1 MLFPALDVNIMLTQM
16 GEDATM
22 LAVWGVYRPPFGA
35 LGAGL
40 DRVVMRR
47 VAEATIRTFA
57 HRIGAA
63 ITNPTASPA
72 PGKAVPVWTRFR
84 YGQAP
89 TGSSQMNRVPP
100 GTGSITTSTPI
111 WAALARRVDS

>member
-1 MLFPALDVNIMLTQM
+1 
-16 GEDATM
+16 M
-22 LAVWGVYRPPFGA
+22 LAVGAVYRPPLGA

-63 ITNPTASPA
+63 ITDPATWPA
-72 PGKAVPVWTRFR
+72 PGNFSPLPVF
-84 YGQAP
+84 
-89 TGSSQMNRVPP
+89 PP
-100 GTGSITTSTPI
+100 QPGPEE
-111 WAALARRVDS
+111 L